1 MIPEIEMITQQA
13 LKLSSPARAYIV
25 EILLESLDFEE
36 NFSISA
42 EWQAEI
48 SKRCHEI
55 DNRNVKLIAGKTA
68 MTHLR
73 LRL

>member
-13 LKLSSPARAYIV
+13 LKLSSTARACVV

-42 EWQAEI
+42 A
-48 SKRCHEI
+48 R
-55 DNRNVKLIAGKTA
+55 
-68 MTHLR
+68 R
-73 LRL
+73 LD